1 MIRHTTSAIFID
13 TNVPI
18 YAGGVDHPLRLPCL
32 QILDVAAGRSDAFVT
47 DAEVLQEILHRY
59 VAIRAWQR
67 GVDVFEGFSAVMEGR
82 IEPMNA
88 SDVQD
93 AAVLVGLY
101 PALSAR
107 DLIHLAVM
115 QRLGVTRIASADRGF
130 DGIEGVER
138 LDPADLDS
146 WRATVQ

>member
-1 MIRHTTSAIFID
+1 MSSAIFVD

-18 YAGGVDHPLRLPCL
+18 YAGGLDHPLRLPCL
-32 QILDVAAGRSDAFVT
+32 QILNVAAAGSDAFVT

-67 GVDVFEGFSAVMEGR
+67 GLEVFEGFSDLMEGR
-82 IEPMNA
+82 IEPMYA

-93 AAVLVGLY
+93 AASLTERY

-138 LDPADLDS
+138 LDPARFDQWRDS
-146 WRATVQ
+146 VIA